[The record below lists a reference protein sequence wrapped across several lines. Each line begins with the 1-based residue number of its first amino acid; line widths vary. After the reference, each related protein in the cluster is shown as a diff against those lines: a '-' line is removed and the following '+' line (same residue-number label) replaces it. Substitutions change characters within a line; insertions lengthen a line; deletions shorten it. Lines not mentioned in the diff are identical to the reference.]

1 MKVRLLMHV
10 LTMQNVCIAAG
21 CSAQLCFGLQPVLAA
36 RFCPK
41 LFESNSD
48 TAADRRQSM
57 PAEGNPFDLSY
68 RMVFAVA
75 TSETVMIY
83 DTSGQGPLAVLG
95 GLHFEAAP
103 ITDIAWSCDG
113 RYLGISSY
121 DGETHPLAGPCLLQA
136 VIL

>member
-1 MKVRLLMHV
+1 M
-10 LTMQNVCIAAG
+10 
-21 CSAQLCFGLQPVLAA
+21 S
-36 RFCPK
+36 
-41 LFESNSD
+41 
-48 TAADRRQSM
+48 
-57 PAEGNPFDLSY
+57 AEGSPFDLPY

-121 DGETHPLAGPCLLQA
+121 DGESHPLAVPSRLRA